1 MVYILHGIHCKLGY
15 NLVVC
20 VLVFRS
26 LLKKPFRH
34 IVFLINFCGKL
45 IKITLIN
52 GMFKSSAVFYKI
64 RFKFSR

>member
-26 LLKKPFRH
+26 LIKKKPFASPV
-34 IVFLINFCGKL
+34 VFLINFYGKL

-52 GMFKSSAVFYKI
+52 GMFKYSVVFLLNQI
-64 RFKFSR
+64 

>member
-15 NLVVC
+15 NLVVH

-26 LLKKPFRH
+26 LIKKKKPFASRV
-34 IVFLINFCGKL
+34 VFLINFYGKL

-52 GMFKSSAVFYKI
+52 GMFKYSVVFLLNQI
-64 RFKFSR
+64 

>member
-1 MVYILHGIHCKLGY
+1 MVYILHGIYCKLGY

-26 LLKKPFRH
+26 LIKKKPFASH
-34 IVFLINFCGKL
+34 VVFLINFCGKL

-52 GMFKSSAVFYKI
+52 GMFKYSVVFY
-64 RFKFSR
+64 